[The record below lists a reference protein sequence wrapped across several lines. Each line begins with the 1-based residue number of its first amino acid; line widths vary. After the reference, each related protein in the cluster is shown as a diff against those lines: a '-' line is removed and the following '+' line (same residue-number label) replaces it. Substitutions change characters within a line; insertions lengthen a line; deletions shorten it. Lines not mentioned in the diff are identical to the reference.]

1 MEPAM
6 FKSVLSVLSVLLL
19 TACAGQSRP
28 PVESLVTGK
37 ESRVERISVLAKEC
51 EREVLYGHLQ
61 LCPPRNLCAKDFRH
75 KAATRS
81 VCQTLAVAVSSDS
94 TSEIGQ
100 ARQAC
105 LAEATRGK
113 GINNP
118 ARREHAQRQTA
129 LCEALYNERR
139 K

>member
-1 MEPAM
+1 M
-6 FKSVLSVLSVLLL
+6 FKSVLSVLSVLIL

-28 PVESLVTGK
+28 PVESLLTGK
-37 ESRVERISVLAKEC
+37 ESREERISILAKEC

-61 LCPPRNLCAKDFRH
+61 ACPPHNYCPKDYKH

-81 VCQTLAVAVSSDS
+81 VCESLAVAVSSGS

-100 ARQAC
+100 ARGLC
-105 LAEATRGK
+105 LAEATKGK
-113 GINNP
+113 GIKSP
-118 ARREHAQRQTA
+118 ARQEHAVRQKA